1 MKKNKG
7 RFNESIAQQV
17 LEIRVNYREQVT
29 NLLNDT
35 QKNSQ
40 CHSHNTGLIESLLKA
55 LCEAKPVQ
63 DICTENQMVLIEH
76 LRGQILAVNRLVQAL
91 DSHSKTPIRLRTYP
105 PQLVSSLIYQTEMLT
120 DTLSSLVIPR
130 LAQIGNNKK

>member
-1 MKKNKG
+1 MKRNKE
-7 RFNESIAQQV
+7 RFNKSITQKV

-35 QKNSQ
+35 QNNSQ
-40 CHSHNTGLIESLLKA
+40 CHSHNTDLIESLLKA

-63 DICTENQMVLIEH
+63 ETCTENQTVLIER
-76 LRGQILAVNRLVQAL
+76 LRGQIRVVNRLAQAL
-91 DSHSKTPIRLRTYP
+91 DSHSKTPIRLRIYP